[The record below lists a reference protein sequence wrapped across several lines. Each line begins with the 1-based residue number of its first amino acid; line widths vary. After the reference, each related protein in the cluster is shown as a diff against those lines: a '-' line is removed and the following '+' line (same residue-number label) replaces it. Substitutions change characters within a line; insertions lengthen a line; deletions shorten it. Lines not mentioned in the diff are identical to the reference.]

1 MGSFPEHRPDWSNLS
16 VLHRNTL
23 PPRANFK
30 IFTSES
36 EALARDES
44 KARVHSLAGTWK
56 FHLASNPFEAP
67 EGFEV
72 ADFDKSQWSD
82 IPVPSMWQLQG
93 FGKGPV
99 YTNVAFP
106 IFVDPPHAPF
116 DDNECGSYVTSFTV
130 PKHLEDDQLR
140 LRFEGVDSAYHVW
153 VNGKQV
159 GYSQGSRNPA
169 EFDITEYIKR
179 GEENVLAVRVY
190 QFCDATYIEDQDQWR
205 MSGIFRDVFLLGF
218 PKTTHF
224 QDFSVQTIFDKSYE
238 NATLEVQVDVQ
249 GQCSVDLKL
258 LDAEQQQVATDTQT
272 AKDSGTVKFSVPV
285 STPHKWTAET
295 PYLYQLVLSLGDDQF
310 VTHRVGFRQVELK
323 DGLIKVNGQRIVI
336 KGANRHEH
344 HPVHGRTVPYEFM
357 KQDLLLMKT
366 HNINAIRSCHQPSDP
381 RLYDLAD
388 EMGFW
393 VMVSSPEQR
402 SSNCRQSTRTDVY
415 PRMKQTSNA
424 TASKPS
430 PMRHSLLPRGRCRS
444 LTVSNSQKPTQ
455 LNGRATTQT
464 GTTRTSTEPYS
475 SCIATNY
482 TPQSSCGVSATR
494 HFTAATM

>member
-1 MGSFPEHRPDWSNLS
+1 MGSFLDTPDWSNLS

-30 IFTSES
+30 IFNSES
-36 EALARDES
+36 DALSRDES
-44 KARVHSLAGTWK
+44 KARVQSLAGTWK
-56 FHLASNPFEAP
+56 FHLATSPFEAP
-67 EGFEV
+67 DGFET

-130 PKHLEDDQLR
+130 PQRLEDDQLR

-153 VNGKQV
+153 VNGTQV
-159 GYSQGSRNPA
+159 GYHQGSRNPA
-169 EFDITEYIKR
+169 EFDITEHVKL
-179 GEENVLAVRVY
+179 GAENTLAVRVY
-190 QFCDATYIEDQDQWR
+190 QYCDGTYIEDQDQWR

-218 PKTTHF
+218 PKARHF
-224 QDFSVQTIFDKSYE
+224 QDFSVQTTFDDKYE
-238 NATLEVQVDVQ
+238 NAKLEVQVEIEGECGVSLKLYDA
-249 GQCSVDLKL
+249 DLK
-258 LDAEQQQVATDTQT
+258 EVVTDTCAAQQGET
-272 AKDSGTVKFSVPV
+272 LKFSVPV
-285 STPHKWTAET
+285 STPHHWTAES
-295 PYLYQLVLSLGDDQF
+295 PYLYHLTLSLGEDQ
-310 VTHRVGFRQVELK
+310 VVSHRVGFRQVELK
-323 DGLIKVNGQRIVI
+323 DGLIKVNGKRIVF

-357 KQDLLLMKT
+357 KQDLVLMKT

-393 VMVSSPEQR
+393 VMVSVYPSHLQ
-402 SSNCRQSTRTDVY
+402 TRTGIW
-415 PRMKQTSNA
+415 N
-424 TASKPS
+424 SKSRP
-430 PMRHSLLPRGRCRS
+430 
-444 LTVSNSQKPTQ
+444 
-455 LNGRATTQT
+455 
-464 GTTRTSTEPYS
+464 
-475 SCIATNY
+475 
-482 TPQSSCGVSATR
+482 
-494 HFTAATM
+494 

>member
-1 MGSFPEHRPDWSNLS
+1 MGSFPEATPDWSNLS

-30 IFTSES
+30 IYNSES
-36 EALARDES
+36 DALTRDES
-44 KARVHSLAGTWK
+44 KARVQSLSGTWK
-56 FHLASNPFEAP
+56 FHLARNPFEAP
-67 EGFEV
+67 EKFEV

-106 IFVDPPHAPF
+106 IHVDPPHAPF
-116 DDNECGSYVTSFTV
+116 DDNECGSYVTSFSV
-130 PKHLEDDQLR
+130 PTRFENEQLR

-159 GYSQGSRNPA
+159 GYHQGSRNPA
-169 EFDITEYIKR
+169 EFDITDYVQH

-190 QFCDATYIEDQDQWR
+190 QYCDATYIEDQDQWR
-205 MSGIFRDVFLLGF
+205 MSGIFRDVFLLSF
-218 PKTTHF
+218 PKTHIR
-224 QDFSVQTIFDKSYE
+224 DWSYQTVFDSEYKD
-238 NATLEVQVDVQ
+238 ATLEVQVDVQ
-249 GQCSVDLKL
+249 GQSTVDLKL
-258 LDAEQQQVATDTQT
+258 YDAEQNQVTADSLKATGTDTLR
-272 AKDSGTVKFSVPV
+272 FSVPV
-285 STPHKWTAET
+285 SAPQKWSAET
-295 PYLYQLVLSLGDDQF
+295 PYLYQIVLSFGEDQF

-323 DGLIKVNGQRIVI
+323 DGLIKVNGKRIVI

-344 HPVHGRTVPYEFM
+344 HPVHGRSVPYEFM

-393 VMVSSPEQR
+393 VMVSLLYYMLTAGMAIDV
-402 SSNCRQSTRTDVY
+402 NANANVST
-415 PRMKQTSNA
+415 
-424 TASKPS
+424 
-430 PMRHSLLPRGRCRS
+430 G
-444 LTVSNSQKPTQ
+444 
-455 LNGRATTQT
+455 
-464 GTTRTSTEPYS
+464 
-475 SCIATNY
+475 
-482 TPQSSCGVSATR
+482 
-494 HFTAATM
+494 

>member
-1 MGSFPEHRPDWSNLS
+1 MGSFPDTPDWSNLS
-16 VLHRNTL
+16 VLHRDTL

-30 IFTSES
+30 IYGSES
-36 EALARDES
+36 DALSRDES
-44 KARVHSLAGTWK
+44 KARVQSLAGTWK
-56 FHLASNPFEAP
+56 FHLAKSPFDAPSGFEA
-67 EGFEV
+67 

-82 IPVPSMWQLQG
+82 IAVPGMWQLQG

-116 DDNECGSYVTSFTV
+116 DDNECGSYVTSFSV
-130 PKHLEDDQLR
+130 PKHLEEDQLR

-153 VNGKQV
+153 LNGTLV
-159 GYSQGSRNPA
+159 GYHQGSRNPA
-169 EFDITEYIKR
+169 EFDITETVKR

-190 QFCDATYIEDQDQWR
+190 QYCDATYIEDQDQWR

-224 QDFSVQTIFDKSYE
+224 QDFSIQTIFDDAYE
-238 NATLEVQVDVQ
+238 NAKLEVQVEVEGEGTVSLKLYDA
-249 GQCSVDLKL
+249 DLK
-258 LDAEQQQVATDTQT
+258 QVIEDSRATDNGD
-272 AKDSGTVKFSVPV
+272 ALKFSVPI
-285 STPHKWTAET
+285 SSPHKWTAET
-295 PYLYQLVLSLGDDQF
+295 PYLYHLTLSLGDGQ
-310 VTHRVGFRQVELK
+310 VVSHRVGFRQVELK
-323 DGLIKVNGQRIVI
+323 DGLIQVNGKRIVI

-393 VMVSSPEQR
+393 VMVSGFIFPHPHCCTT
-402 SSNCRQSTRTDVY
+402 SSDV
-415 PRMKQTSNA
+415 
-424 TASKPS
+424 
-430 PMRHSLLPRGRCRS
+430 
-444 LTVSNSQKPTQ
+444 SQ
-455 LNGRATTQT
+455 L
-464 GTTRTSTEPYS
+464 Y
-475 SCIATNY
+475 
-482 TPQSSCGVSATR
+482 
-494 HFTAATM
+494 H